1 MNAPAATGPSPPKHV
16 RHVGWLLF
24 APALCRKLAKEA
36 TFSWHLPRRKK
47 QEPAPDTTKCRLAGV
62 HRYNN
67 THAKTSPVIPERLRN
82 DGEEEEEEEKSSVML
97 FAPRGLDRMNA
108 RACKAQRRAGRGLAS
123 LMEPAK
129 P

>member
-1 MNAPAATGPSPPKHV
+1 
-16 RHVGWLLF
+16 
-24 APALCRKLAKEA
+24 
-36 TFSWHLPRRKK
+36 
-47 QEPAPDTTKCRLAGV
+47 V

-67 THAKTSPVIPERLRN
+67 TRAKTSPVIPERLRN
-82 DGEEEEEEEKSSVML
+82 DGEEEEEEEEEEEKSSVML